1 MKKVQLGFIALIMIM
16 SVACNTDADNEKGT
30 MDSIGNPT
38 PNPTHTDT
46 LRSNSDTL
54 GRTDTLNR

>member
-1 MKKVQLGFIALIMIM
+1 MKKVQIGFIALIMIM
-16 SVACNTDADNEKGT
+16 SVACNTDADNNKNT

-46 LRSNSDTL
+46 LRSISDTL